1 MFDAS
6 PLAVHQTEE
15 LSNETKTS
23 QDLSDLHDLL
33 IQHYKIK
40 SSKGNLN
47 TYIAKTNKLKM
58 RYSKIL
64 KDNEN

>member
-15 LSNETKTS
+15 FSNETKTS

-33 IQHYKIK
+33 IQNYKIK
-40 SSKGNLN
+40 LSKGNIN
-47 TYIAKTNKLKM
+47 IYIAKTNKYKM
-58 RYSKIL
+58 RYRKIL
-64 KDNEN
+64 KDHEN

>member
-6 PLAVHQTEE
+6 TLAVHQTEE
-15 LSNETKTS
+15 FSNETKTS

-33 IQHYKIK
+33 IQNYKIK
-40 SSKGNLN
+40 LSKGNIN
-47 TYIAKTNKLKM
+47 IYIAKTNKCKM

-64 KDNEN
+64 KDHEN